1 MNNGKSFS
9 LKTMEDGMVL
19 IHSDS
24 TAVSDSMFLLFGGS
38 ISKRR
43 FCYLKFFMRPVVA
56 EMYQS
61 LRRQLYELIQTKFDC

>member
-24 TAVSDSMFLLFGGS
+24 TAVSDSLFLLFGGS

-43 FCYLKFFMRPVVA
+43 FSLLYVAHYHFVTVIHSFMRNLTVEGFGIVN
-56 EMYQS
+56 
-61 LRRQLYELIQTKFDC
+61 FC